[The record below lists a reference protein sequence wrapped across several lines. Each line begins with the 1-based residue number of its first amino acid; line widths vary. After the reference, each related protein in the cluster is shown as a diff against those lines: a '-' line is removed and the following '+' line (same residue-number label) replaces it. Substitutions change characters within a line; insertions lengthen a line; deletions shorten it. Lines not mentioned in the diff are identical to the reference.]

1 MKKIAILGSTGSI
14 GKSLLKVINK
24 NKLLYKVELITAH
37 KNHNELLKQ
46 AKLFNVK
53 NVILTDTKSYN
64 LNKKYFLKNKINI
77 FNDFY
82 NFDKIFHKKINYVM
96 SSIVCIEGLLP
107 TIQTIKFKKYC
118 YSHQRNQYLWLELI
132 QKELKNIKPI
142 FYQLIQNIFL
152 SGMV

>member
-46 AKLFNVK
+46 AKLFNIK
-53 NVILTDTKSYN
+53 NVILTDKKSYN

-77 FNDFY
+77 FNDYY

-96 SSIVCIEGLLP
+96 SSIVGIEGLLP
-107 TIQTIKFKKYC
+107 TIQIIKFTKFK
-118 YSHQRNQYLWLELI
+118 
-132 QKELKNIKPI
+132 I
-142 FYQLIQNIFL
+142 FNCRLFCCRF
-152 SGMV
+152 SVDSFES

>member
-77 FNDFY
+77 FNKYY

-96 SSIVCIEGLLP
+96 SSIVGIEGLLP
-107 TIQTIKFKKYC
+107 TIQIIKFTKI
-118 YSHQRNQYLWLELI
+118 LL
-132 QKELKNIKPI
+132 
-142 FYQLIQNIFL
+142 
-152 SGMV
+152 